1 MNFLH
6 RLLASAGLAALI
18 TPQSVHATLNDQ
30 PSRDVAH
37 PGLTKAAPG
46 VADRLD
52 PTKVDR
58 IVADALGGRRPE
70 PNVMSGVLPGIVAQA
85 VATAPPGARPEQVA
99 AQLASRI
106 AASLP
111 GLDIAARANLA
122 SDIVAGVLQAFA
134 ARGIPADRVAV
145 ASAAL
150 AGISGTAGA
159 PGTPLGGYTTATA
172 AANRGLSRDVS
183 DHDSGRNTAY

>member
-1 MNFLH
+1 
-6 RLLASAGLAALI
+6 
-18 TPQSVHATLNDQ
+18 
-30 PSRDVAH
+30 
-37 PGLTKAAPG
+37 
-46 VADRLD
+46 
-52 PTKVDR
+52 
-58 IVADALGGRRPE
+58 
-70 PNVMSGVLPGIVAQA
+70 
-85 VATAPPGARPEQVA
+85 VA

-134 ARGIPADRVAV
+134 ARGIPVDRVAV

>member
-30 PSRDVAH
+30 SSRDVAH

>member
-6 RLLASAGLAALI
+6 RLLASAGLAAVI
-18 TPQSVHATLNDQ
+18 TPQSVHAALNDQ

-37 PGLTKAAPG
+37 PGLTKAPPG

-134 ARGIPADRVAV
+134 ARGIPVDRVAV

-172 AANRGLSRDVS
+172 AANRGLSRDVN

>member
-1 MNFLH
+1 
-6 RLLASAGLAALI
+6 
-18 TPQSVHATLNDQ
+18 
-30 PSRDVAH
+30 
-37 PGLTKAAPG
+37 
-46 VADRLD
+46 
-52 PTKVDR
+52 
-58 IVADALGGRRPE
+58 
-70 PNVMSGVLPGIVAQA
+70 MSGVLPGIVAQA

-134 ARGIPADRVAV
+134 ARGIPVDRVAV